1 MNLSHQAVL
10 QLMALA
16 DGELD
21 GAEREHAE
29 KLVAENDDARRI
41 VEELRGAAASSWLG
55 PAMVNRA
62 AGADGIAASVM
73 AKIDAGGVVSLADRR
88 IARRSPRLPVV
99 IGAATAALALA
110 AGVAA
115 YVHSGAARPG
125 ERAPVASVRIPP
137 VDFQAP
143 SPIAEQA
150 GPIDGVEV
158 NEIDAPARG
167 VSVFEIPAGAAAAM
181 ASPSRASSVVVWVDE
196 DPPESK

>member
-1 MNLSHQAVL
+1 
-10 QLMALA
+10 MALA

-29 KLVAENDDARRI
+29 KLVAEDDDARRI
-41 VEELRGAAASSWLG
+41 VEEMRGAAATSWLG
-55 PAMVNRA
+55 PAMMARA
-62 AGADGIAASVM
+62 AGADGVAASVM
-73 AKIDAGGVVSLADRR
+73 AKVDAGGVGSRLDRR
-88 IARRSPRLPVV
+88 VARRSPRLSLVV
-99 IGAATAALALA
+99 AAATAGLALA

-125 ERAPVASVRIPP
+125 ERAPVASVRTPP

-143 SPIAEQA
+143 SAIAQQA
-150 GPIDGVEV
+150 GSIDGVEV

-167 VSVFEIPAGAAAAM
+167 VSVFEIPAAAAAAV

-196 DPPESK
+196 DPPEPK